1 MDTARH
7 SPVGSAQRVLLF
19 KFWVG
24 CLVLVPAFALSVM
37 SFAELMHSGF
47 RGGLTEDH
55 AFRACYVGAF
65 FWLLFVGIARK
76 HLMIFY
82 VFGHEWSHMLA
93 ALACRARIYDWSV
106 GSDGGWVDTDRS
118 NTFISLAPYFF
129 PFYTVIACLLM
140 GTAGL
145 FVDLSAP
152 IEVLGTQLSPMLLC
166 LSAIGFT
173 WCFHLTYTVQTL
185 LAEQSDLLR
194 NGEFFSMILIALLN
208 VEVLRL
214 LLVVFT
220 PELTWAEALQSV
232 VWAWDFSVGNILRVL
247 AYIFMPPLR

>member
-1 MDTARH
+1 METTRH
-7 SPVGSAQRVLLF
+7 PDLGRAEKVLLF

-24 CLVLVPAFALSVM
+24 CLVLVPAFALSVI
-37 SFAELMHSGF
+37 SFAELMHTGF

-55 AFRACYVGAF
+55 AFRACYVGAL
-65 FWLLFVGIARK
+65 FWLPLFAVARR
-76 HLMIFY
+76 HLMILY

-93 ALACRARIYDWSV
+93 ALACRARIYDWNV
-106 GSDGGWVDTDRS
+106 GKDGGWVDTDRS

-152 IEVLGTQLSPMLLC
+152 IQVFGVQLSPMLLC

-173 WCFHLTYTVQTL
+173 WCFHVTYTVQTL

-220 PELTWAEALQSV
+220 PELTWTEALESV
-232 VWAWDFSVGNILRVL
+232 IWAWDAAIGNALRVL
-247 AYIFMPPLR
+247 AYIFAPPAR